1 MKRDTKGRFT
11 KKCEEGVKII
21 LGIPSIKKI
30 VIWILLIAILMR
42 WISIIAKY
50 NIFKKILNL
59 FDKLIRTINE
69 DAASPKKNGLFS

>member
-30 VIWILLIAILMR
+30 VIWILLIAILMC

-50 NIFKKILNL
+50 NKKKLNL
-59 FDKLIRTINE
+59 FDKLIRTTH
-69 DAASPKKNGLFS
+69 

>member
-30 VIWILLIAILMR
+30 VIWILLIAIFMP

-69 DAASPKKNGLFS
+69 DDASLKKDGLFS